1 MKQYNYLFEN
11 DNGPFFVYCENNSDE
26 AYATAVR
33 LTDFDVG
40 EKLFFLGKF
49 TDDEA
54 DDMGYDT
61 Y

>member
-1 MKQYNYLFEN
+1 MKRYNYLFEN
-11 DNGPFFVYCENNSDE
+11 ENGPFFVYCETGFVDALKIACE
-26 AYATAVR
+26 ITEGLDCGDLVCI
-33 LTDFDVG
+33 
-40 EKLFFLGKF
+40 GKF